1 MARDNAWRG
10 KFRLA
15 AILALGAMVLGGCDQ
30 PESVEPPV
38 SEQDRAVQTFKEK
51 VADMEGKLEGFQEKL
66 KGVMERLKSPASPED
81 PAQTA
86 SQEEAAAGKPAPASP
101 SEDLQKVMES
111 LETPATP
118 TEEAAAGSQAPPRL
132 VRSEPMM
139 QAAKEPTKPKKTAS
153 APAEMAAPPMPHAS
167 AKTMVPE
174 AAPRSQ
180 GRPRPNFGT
189 IPVAPVP
196 RPPKEDGPN
205 HFDLGL
211 AEWQQNHLQAAIGH
225 FKAALAAEPTNAHAY
240 WNLALIYDLKG
251 EGASAIEM
259 MEKAEAIYH
268 AYGEREDMLKA
279 RERLLDWYKG
289 YDARN

>member
-1 MARDNAWRG
+1 M
-10 KFRLA
+10 
-15 AILALGAMVLGGCDQ
+15 
-30 PESVEPPV
+30 
-38 SEQDRAVQTFKEK
+38 T
-51 VADMEGKLEGFQEKL
+51 
-66 KGVMERLKSPASPED
+66 
-81 PAQTA
+81 
-86 SQEEAAAGKPAPASP
+86 
-101 SEDLQKVMES
+101 
-111 LETPATP
+111 
-118 TEEAAAGSQAPPRL
+118 
-132 VRSEPMM
+132 

-180 GRPRPNFGT
+180 GRSRPNFGT

-259 MEKAEAIYH
+259 MEKAEAIYR